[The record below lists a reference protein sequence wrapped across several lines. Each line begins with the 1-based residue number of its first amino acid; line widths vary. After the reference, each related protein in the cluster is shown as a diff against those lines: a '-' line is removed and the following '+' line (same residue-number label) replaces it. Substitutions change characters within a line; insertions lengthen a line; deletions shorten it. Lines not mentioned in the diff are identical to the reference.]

1 MTIKLLSASLVLLLA
16 GCGATAPPPLYYYGD
31 YPTTV
36 YQFFKSDETSTA
48 EQIEKMVL
56 VIAKSTDNDQHVA
69 PGVHAHLGML
79 YFESGNPTE
88 GEFHFR
94 QEKTLFPE
102 SSQFIDFLL
111 AKHKG

>member
-1 MTIKLLSASLVLLLA
+1 MTIKLLSAAFVLLLA

-31 YPTTV
+31 YPATV

-56 VIAKSTDNDQHVA
+56 VIAKSTDTDQHVA

-94 QEKTLFPE
+94 QEKILFPE